1 MTMMAYFRHETAW
14 VDEGAEI
21 GEGCRIWHFVTSAP
35 GQARPRLRAWQNV
48 FVAKTA
54 VLGSCVR
61 VQNNV
66 SIYDG
71 VVLKTRVFVGPSAV
85 FTNVV
90 NPRAHVSRKS
100 EYRQTV
106 VGRGATIGANATIVC
121 GHQIGPYAFIGAGA
135 VVTRDV
141 PAHQLWVGVPARF
154 VGWVCA
160 CGERLSRR
168 FAALCGLRKRLCSA
182 RRNLMRAVVPLL
194 SASLFLS
201 VVTFQGGCASS
212 QRIADRSQLQSELEL
227 AFDDG
232 QPAERPLFAGRR
244 RRMADPIRS
253 DPAGLQTTALA
264 PARRTT
270 GKIRLRSIAVMKT
283 DGPAPS

>member
-21 GEGCRIWHFVTSAP
+21 GEGCRIWHFCHVSA
-35 GQARPRLRAWQNV
+35 GARLGRDCVLGQNV

-71 VVLKTRVFVGPSAV
+71 VVLEDQVFVGPSAV

-135 VVTRDV
+135 VVTHDV

-160 CGERLSRR
+160 CGERLPDDSLHCAGCGSGYVLRGETLC
-168 FAALCGLRKRLCSA
+168 AL
-182 RRNLMRAVVPLL
+182 
-194 SASLFLS
+194 
-201 VVTFQGGCASS
+201 
-212 QRIADRSQLQSELEL
+212 
-227 AFDDG
+227 
-232 QPAERPLFAGRR
+232 
-244 RRMADPIRS
+244 
-253 DPAGLQTTALA
+253 
-264 PARRTT
+264 
-270 GKIRLRSIAVMKT
+270 
-283 DGPAPS
+283 